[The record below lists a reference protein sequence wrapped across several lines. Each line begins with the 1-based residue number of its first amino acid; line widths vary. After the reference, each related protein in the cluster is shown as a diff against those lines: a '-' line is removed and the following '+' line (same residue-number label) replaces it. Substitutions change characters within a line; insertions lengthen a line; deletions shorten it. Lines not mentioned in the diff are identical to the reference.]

1 MRNTPLRPFA
11 LLVLVAAFAGLAV
24 AADGQ
29 KYDFSLKGSADKAV
43 APATTTAF
51 GGSLIVTTD
60 GDWRTQWS
68 AARGGAMP
76 AFKEAGTITRGQK
89 VSVLIFFKNARPDAK
104 GELNV
109 TCDLRFVRPD
119 GTAAVEHKG
128 LACYKGRIEGSP
140 GNLRLAAQQIDF
152 VGDAKDP
159 PGTWRV
165 EVRLR
170 DQVRV
175 SEVPLLAVFTLRG

>member
-1 MRNTPLRPFA
+1 MTTAKFRPA
-11 LLVLVAAFAGLAV
+11 RLLLLASAFAGLA
-24 AADGQ
+24 AAAEGQ

-51 GGSLIVTTD
+51 GGSVIVTADT
-60 GDWRTQWS
+60 DWRTQWK
-68 AARGGAMP
+68 AANGKMP
-76 AFKEAGTITRGQK
+76 AFKEAGTIQRGQK
-89 VSVLIFFKNARPDAK
+89 VSVLIFFMNARPDAK

-109 TCDLRFVRPD
+109 TCDLKFIRPD
-119 GTAAVEHKG
+119 GTVAVEQKN
-128 LACYKGRIEGSP
+128 LACFRGRIEGSP

-165 EVRLR
+165 EVKLK
-170 DQVRV
+170 DQVRE
-175 SEVPLLAVFTLRG
+175 SEVPLLAVFTLRA

>member
-1 MRNTPLRPFA
+1 MTFA
-11 LLVLVAAFAGLAV
+11 SFRRATLLVLASAFAVLVAAAEGP
-24 AADGQ
+24 

-51 GGSLIVTTD
+51 GGSIIVTTD
-60 GDWRTQWS
+60 TDWRTQWKS
-68 AARGGAMP
+68 ANGAMP
-76 AFKEAGTITRGQK
+76 SFKEAGTITRGQK
-89 VSVLIFFKNARPDAK
+89 VSVLVFFRNARPDAK

-119 GTAAVEHKG
+119 GTAAVEQKN
-128 LACYKGRIEGSP
+128 LPCFRGRIEGSP

-165 EVRLR
+165 EVKLK
-170 DQVRV
+170 DQVRE
-175 SEVPLLAVFTLRG
+175 SEVPLLAVFTLRA

>member
-1 MRNTPLRPFA
+1 MLF
-11 LLVLVAAFAGLAV
+11 LVAGFAGLA
-24 AADGQ
+24 AAAEGQ

-51 GGSLIVTTD
+51 GGSIIVTTD

-68 AARGGAMP
+68 AAKGAMP

-89 VSVLIFFKNARPDAK
+89 VSVLIFFRNARPDAK

-109 TCDLRFVRPD
+109 TCDVRFVRPD